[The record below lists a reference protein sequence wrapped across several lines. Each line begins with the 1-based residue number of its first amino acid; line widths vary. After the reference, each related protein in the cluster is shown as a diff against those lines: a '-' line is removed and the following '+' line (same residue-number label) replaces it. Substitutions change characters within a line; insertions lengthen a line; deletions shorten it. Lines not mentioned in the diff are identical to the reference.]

1 MDSYITPPENAN
13 RTDINPTSGP
23 GATGPLPDLHEPDYI
38 MVRHASAPPPN
49 PSATAHQ
56 RTRRGL
62 PALLLAAMLML
73 SMLFGAGGASAVLL
87 LAGNSTAPITTASA
101 PTTSAPSAAQLVVQA
116 DEATINAIYN
126 KLSPSVVEITSLVQG
141 TGRFSS
147 TGQAV
152 GTGMILDKQGNILT
166 NNHVIDGASSI
177 KVTLSDGTEYTATVV
192 GTAPQDDLAVIKAN
206 IPAASLVPVELG
218 DSSAVKVGDSVITIG
233 YPYALDQSVSS
244 GIVSGLDRN
253 ETSSANGRALSG
265 LIQVDAAINPG
276 NSGGPL
282 VNAVGQVIG
291 VNTMIESPVEG
302 FTGVGMA
309 IPINHA
315 KDLLAQLEAGGQVQ
329 RPWIGI
335 SGTDITSSLQAEYN
349 LPVSQGVI
357 VMSVTAGGP
366 ADQAG
371 LQASTVAGAQSQ
383 NPFLEQ
389 QAQPTQIGDIIVSID
404 GHKVSAVTDL
414 TNYLNTKHPGDK
426 VTLGIVR
433 DGSQQNVTVTLQ
445 AWPTNTGS
453 AGSTT
458 N

>member
-1 MDSYITPPENAN
+1 MDSFITPPENAN
-13 RTDINPTSGP
+13 RTDINPSGGP
-23 GATGPLPDLHEPDYI
+23 GITGPLSDLHEPDYI
-38 MVRHASAPPPN
+38 MVRHAAALPPG
-49 PSATAHQ
+49 PSTAAKP
-56 RTRRGL
+56 RTRRGV

-73 SMLFGAGGASAVLL
+73 SMLFGGAGAGAVLL
-87 LAGNSTAPITTASA
+87 VAGNSALQTTTAATST
-101 PTTSAPSAAQLVVQA
+101 TTSAASAAQLVVQA
-116 DEATINAIYN
+116 DEATVNAIYN

-177 KVTLSDGTEYTATVV
+177 KVTLSDGTEYSATVV
-192 GTAPQDDLAVIKAN
+192 GTAPQDDLAVIKAD
-206 IPAASLVPVELG
+206 IPAASLVPVSLG
-218 DSSAVKVGDSVITIG
+218 DSSAVKVGDAVITIG
-233 YPYALDQSVSS
+233 YPYALDQSVSA
-244 GIVSGLDRN
+244 GIVSGLDRT
-253 ETSSANGRALSG
+253 ESSTANGRSLSG

-282 VNAVGQVIG
+282 VNAAGQVIG
-291 VNTMIESPVEG
+291 VNTMIESPIEG
-302 FTGVGMA
+302 FTGVCMA

-315 KDLLAQLEAGGQVQ
+315 KDLLSQLEAGGQVQ

-335 SGTDITSSLQAEYN
+335 SGTDITSGLQTEYS
-349 LPVSQGVI
+349 LPVSQGI
-357 VMSVTAGGP
+357 LVMSITSGGP

-371 LQASTVAGAQSQ
+371 LQAATVTGS
-383 NPFLEQ
+383 

-404 GHKVSAVTDL
+404 GHKVSAVSDL
-414 TNYLNTKHPGDK
+414 TNYLNTKQPGDK

-433 DGSQQNVTVTLQ
+433 DGSQQSVAVTLQ